1 MVQSYF
7 RTRLAEAKRCVA
19 EPPQPKVKLR
29 MPAKSPEPPKITLK
43 FGGQK
48 ATGSA
53 SMSVDNESLKRQQEL
68 VRAGANGYA
77 PGKGK
82 TRDEPATS
90 AHSYTCSGS
99 ITNPAL
105 SRLSHERSGSAEHTM
120 GGMKTETNNS
130 QSPALNAIPNGTSE
144 ARKSPSASNPQMPP
158 PMHLSSRMPSG
169 SPHPQA
175 TPNGVAPTSQASS
188 TPFNS
193 RLRQPGK
200 SNFLVLTSQD

>member
-1 MVQSYF
+1 
-7 RTRLAEAKRCVA
+7 
-19 EPPQPKVKLR
+19 

-53 SMSVDNESLKRQQEL
+53 SMSVDNEALKRQQEL

-77 PGKGK
+77 PGKGNTISILRK
-82 TRDEPATS
+82 ICGLLHLRA
-90 AHSYTCSGS
+90 GS
-99 ITNPAL
+99 IANSPL
-105 SRLSHERSGSAEHTM
+105 GRLPQERSRSAEHSM
-120 GGMKTETNNS
+120 SGMKTETNHS
-130 QSPALNAIPNGTSE
+130 QSPALNAIPNGTTE
-144 ARKSPSASNPQMPP
+144 ARQSPSASTTQMPP
-158 PMHLSSRMPSG
+158 PVHLSSRMPSG

-175 TPNGVAPTSQASS
+175 ASNGVAATSQTPT

-200 SNFLVLTSQD
+200 GKPAIL

>member
-1 MVQSYF
+1 
-7 RTRLAEAKRCVA
+7 
-19 EPPQPKVKLR
+19 

-77 PGKGK
+77 PGKGN
-82 TRDEPATS
+82 TTTLPRYIFGIS
-90 AHSYTCSGS
+90 HSRSGS
-99 ITNPAL
+99 APNPTV
-105 SRLSHERSGSAEHTM
+105 SRLSHEGSGSSEHAVN
-120 GGMKTETNNS
+120 GMKTETTQG

-144 ARKSPSASNPQMPP
+144 ARQSPSASNAQMPP
-158 PMHLSSRMPSG
+158 PMHLSPRMPSG
-169 SPHPQA
+169 SPLPQA
-175 TPNGVAPTSQASS
+175 APNGPAPTSQAPN

-200 SNFLVLTSQD
+200 GNFIALLQRLGTH

>member
-1 MVQSYF
+1 
-7 RTRLAEAKRCVA
+7 
-19 EPPQPKVKLR
+19 

-53 SMSVDNESLKRQQEL
+53 SMSVDSEALKRQQEL

-77 PGKGK
+77 PGKGN
-82 TRDEPATS
+82 TISIPRNICRLL
-90 AHSYTCSGS
+90 HSRSGS
-99 ITNPAL
+99 IANPAS
-105 SRLSHERSGSAEHTM
+105 SRLPQERSRSAEQSM
-120 GGMKTETNNS
+120 SGMKTETTHS

-144 ARKSPSASNPQMPP
+144 ARQSPSASTTQMPP
-158 PMHLSSRMPSG
+158 PVHLSSRMPSS

-175 TPNGVAPTSQASS
+175 APNGVASTSQNPT

-200 SNFLVLTSQD
+200 GKLVVL

>member
-1 MVQSYF
+1 
-7 RTRLAEAKRCVA
+7 
-19 EPPQPKVKLR
+19 
-29 MPAKSPEPPKITLK
+29 MPVKSPEPPKITLK

-77 PGKGK
+77 TGKGN
-82 TRDEPATS
+82 TTS
-90 AHSYTCSGS
+90 LSRNISRLSHSRSGS
-99 ITNPAL
+99 IPNPTT
-105 SRLSHERSGSAEHTM
+105 SRMSHERSGSAEHAM
-120 GGMKTETNNS
+120 NGMKTETTQA
-130 QSPALNAIPNGTSE
+130 QSPALNALPNGTNE
-144 ARKSPSASNPQMPP
+144 TGQSPSASNPQMPP
-158 PMHLSSRMPSG
+158 PMQLSSRMPSG

-175 TPNGVAPTSQASS
+175 TPNGAAPTSQVSN

-200 SNFLVLTSQD
+200 GKSLEL

>member
-1 MVQSYF
+1 MGQSYF
-7 RTRLAEAKRCVA
+7 HTRLAEAKKSVA

-48 ATGSA
+48 ATGAA

-77 PGKGK
+77 PGKGN
-82 TRDEPATS
+82 TS
-90 AHSYTCSGS
+90 SLSHNISRISHSHLGS
-99 ITNPAL
+99 VANPAL
-105 SRLSHERSGSAEHTM
+105 SQLSHERSGSSEQATN
-120 GGMKTETNNS
+120 GMKTETVQG

-144 ARKSPSASNPQMPP
+144 VRRSPSASNLQMPP
-158 PMHLSSRMPSG
+158 PVHLSSRMPSG
-169 SPHPQA
+169 SPHPLA
-175 TPNGVAPTSQASS
+175 APNGVAPTSQASS

-200 SNFLVLTSQD
+200 GNFLVLQ

>member
-1 MVQSYF
+1 
-7 RTRLAEAKRCVA
+7 
-19 EPPQPKVKLR
+19 

-53 SMSVDNESLKRQQEL
+53 SMSVDNEALKRQQEL

-77 PGKGK
+77 PGKGNTVSIPRK
-82 TRDEPATS
+82 ICGLLHLRA
-90 AHSYTCSGS
+90 GS
-99 ITNPAL
+99 IANSPL
-105 SRLSHERSGSAEHTM
+105 GRLPQERSRSAEHSM
-120 GGMKTETNNS
+120 SGMKTETNHS
-130 QSPALNAIPNGTSE
+130 QSPALNAIPNGTTE
-144 ARKSPSASNPQMPP
+144 ARQSPSASTTQMPP
-158 PMHLSSRMPSG
+158 PVHLSSRMPSG

-175 TPNGVAPTSQASS
+175 ASNGVAATSQTPT

-200 SNFLVLTSQD
+200 GKPAIL

>member
-1 MVQSYF
+1 
-7 RTRLAEAKRCVA
+7 
-19 EPPQPKVKLR
+19 

-77 PGKGK
+77 PGKGN
-82 TRDEPATS
+82 TTILPRNIFGFSHFRP
-90 AHSYTCSGS
+90 GS
-99 ITNPAL
+99 IPNPAL
-105 SRLSHERSGSAEHTM
+105 SRLSLERSGSSENVM
-120 GGMKTETNNS
+120 NGMKTETTQG

-144 ARKSPSASNPQMPP
+144 TRRSPSASNPQMPP

-175 TPNGVAPTSQASS
+175 APNGVAPTSQASN

-200 SNFLVLTSQD
+200 GECPLS